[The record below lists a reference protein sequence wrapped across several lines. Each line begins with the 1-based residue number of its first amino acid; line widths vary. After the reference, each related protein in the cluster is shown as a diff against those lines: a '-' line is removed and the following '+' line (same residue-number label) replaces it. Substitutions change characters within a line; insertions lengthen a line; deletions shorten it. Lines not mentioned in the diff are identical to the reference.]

1 MYLMGA
7 REPTLSKQE
16 LPGGTGT
23 RRYWVLLEVCWGR
36 GSGHR
41 RGVGVRIKAGDFQ
54 KPGSKVTEEL
64 SC

>member
-1 MYLMGA
+1 MGA
-7 REPTLSKQE
+7 RDLTLSKQE

-23 RRYWVLLEVCWGR
+23 RRYRVLLEVCWGR

-41 RGVGVRIKAGDFQ
+41 RGAGVRIKAGDFQ
-54 KPGSKVTEEL
+54 KPGNKATEGL